1 MNKMLFS
8 DTFST
13 AKTAIVAHRMRSLLT
28 MLGIII
34 GVGSVVLMVSVGR
47 TFEGYI
53 MDQVE
58 SFSDNLIEIYPTGFE
73 KFGRSLDSLTYADF
87 EAVSELTT
95 VQSVAPVIFV
105 TETVQYETEEVSP
118 FIFGTTWKFF
128 DNYGL
133 TLGEGRLLDEN
144 DEKAARSVAVLGY
157 ETAVDLFGDRSPI
170 GKKIR
175 IGNRFYTV
183 VGVMESLGSAL
194 LQDMDTPVYIPFT
207 TARAATGQRELS
219 YMSMRSIDSDELAIA
234 DITSLLRQ
242 RHGIVNPENDTD
254 KDDFIARS
262 SAQATQIIGQVSLG
276 LTVFLGLI
284 SGISLLVGGI
294 GIMNIMLV
302 AVTERTKEIGLRKA
316 VGAKRKDILLQFLL
330 EAVALTIIGG
340 TIGIIGGASL
350 GWLIT
355 AVAAKFL
362 GAISFNISIPA
373 LISAV
378 FMAVGTGLL
387 FGIYPARKAAELSPI
402 EAIRW
407 DR

>member
-1 MNKMLFS
+1 MLLR
-8 DTFST
+8 DTIQT
-13 AKTAIVAHRMRSLLT
+13 AKTSITSHRMRSLLT

-47 TFEGYI
+47 TFERYI
-53 MDQVE
+53 LDQVE
-58 SFSDNLIEIYPTGFE
+58 TFSTNLIEVYPTGYE
-73 KFGRSLDSLTYADF
+73 KFGRTLDSLKYEDYL
-87 EAVSELTT
+87 AVNDLTT
-95 VQSVAPVIFV
+95 IQNAAPVIFI
-105 TETVQYETEEVSP
+105 TETVQYGTEEISP

-133 TLGEGRLLDEN
+133 KLGEGRLLDES

-157 ETAVDLFGDRSPI
+157 QAAIDLFGDRDPL
-170 GKKIR
+170 GQKIR
-175 IGNRFYTV
+175 VGNRFYTV
-183 VGVMESLGSAL
+183 VGIMESLGSAL

-219 YMSMRSIDSDELAIA
+219 YISMKSAGDDELAVA
-234 DITSLLRQ
+234 DVTSLLRQ
-242 RHGIVNPENDTD
+242 RHGIQNPENDTD

-262 SAQATQIIGQVSLG
+262 AAQTTAIIGQVSLG

-284 SGISLLVGGI
+284 SAISLVVGGI

-302 AVTERTKEIGLRKA
+302 SVTERTKEIGLRKA
-316 VGAKRKDILLQFLL
+316 VGARRNDILLQFLI
-330 EAVALTIIGG
+330 EAVALTLIGG
-340 TIGIIGGASL
+340 VIGIIGGATI
-350 GWLIT
+350 GWVLT

-362 GAISFNISIPA
+362 GAIHFNLSMPA
-373 LISAV
+373 LIAAV
-378 FMAVGTGLL
+378 LMAVSTGLI
-387 FGIYPARKAAELSPI
+387 FGIYPARKAADLSPI